1 MTNFIETNCVNFI
14 EDSIECKRYMREDD
28 LENLYNLPQEE
39 MMILASAAGAIY
51 QLPRIKL
58 ICRRKLE
65 EYMKHL
71 CRIPNTKKYV
81 EKKYVRIGEASIV
94 YGIGHHR
101 IIELARNAGAAYK
114 LSEGTVL
121 ISLEI
126 FDEYM
131 EQFHLEPIPLK
142 NPLWTSEKN

>member
-1 MTNFIETNCVNFI
+1 MTNFIEANTVNFVT
-14 EDSIECKRYMREDD
+14 DSIECKRYIRVDD
-28 LENLYNLPQEE
+28 LEKLYNLPKEK
-39 MMILASAAGAIY
+39 MMFLASAAGAIY
-51 QLPRIKL
+51 QLPRITL
-58 ICRRKLE
+58 ICKRKLE
-65 EYMKHL
+65 DYMKHL

-81 EKKYVRIGEASIV
+81 EKKYVRIGEASII

-101 IIELARNAGAAYK
+101 IIELARNAGAVYK

-131 EQFHLEPIPLK
+131 EQYHLESTPLK